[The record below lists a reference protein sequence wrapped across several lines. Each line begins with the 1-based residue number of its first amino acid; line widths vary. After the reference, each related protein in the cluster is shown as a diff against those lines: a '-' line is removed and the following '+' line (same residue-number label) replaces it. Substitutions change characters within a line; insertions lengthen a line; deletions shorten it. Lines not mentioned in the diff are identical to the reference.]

1 MYILNDNDLAIDG
14 FDWDD
19 GNQEHCTK
27 HGLSRLEIEEFF
39 QQDHL
44 LIAPSPLLVQRE
56 ERYLAVGRSWTG
68 KPMVVVFTIRTFGE
82 RIRLRPISARYMHKK
97 EAQKYEEQRSKI

>member
-1 MYILNDNDLAIDG
+1 MYRLDDNNLAIDG

-39 QQDHL
+39 QQDHV
-44 LIAPSPLLVQRE
+44 LIAPSPLRVQRE

-68 KPMVVVFTIRTFGE
+68 KPMVVVLTIRTFGE
-82 RIRLRPISARYMHKK
+82 RVRLRPISARYMHKK
-97 EAQKYEEQRSKI
+97 EARKYEEQRSKI